1 MSTKMQD
8 ESFND
13 TDDDSTG
20 LRTTGLIF
28 INNYDVH
35 EPWEEDCGRHPLEVA
50 ATKRR
55 LQADMQQRVAASV
68 LEQYMQARED
78 GIETGDRSKFR
89 Q

>member
-1 MSTKMQD
+1 MSPKMQH

-13 TDDDSTG
+13 IDDDITG
-20 LRTTGLIF
+20 LNTTRLIF
-28 INNYDVH
+28 KKYDVH
-35 EPWEEDCGRHPLEVA
+35 EPWEEDFGRHPLEVA

-89 Q
+89 R